1 MSVAPPPARTYNP
14 PSSASL
20 NIPSAPNAAPAEKS
34 SPKSGRIRNII
45 LGEAILGSLL
55 ILAAPFLGE
64 FVEPVGGAKGLAVF
78 LAIAHYAIH
87 LVGGAV
93 LFKAGLDWGR
103 HSH

>member
-1 MSVAPPPARTYNP
+1 MSVAPPPARTYTP
-14 PSSASL
+14 PTPASL
-20 NIPSAPNAAPAEKS
+20 NIKPATTPAEKAEGKQ
-34 SPKSGRIRNII
+34 PGRIRNII
-45 LGEAILGSLL
+45 LGEAILGSIL

-64 FVEPVGGAKGLAVF
+64 FVEPVGGAKGLAVL
-78 LAIAHYAIH
+78 LAVAHYAIH